1 MVRSSSSYHLFPLGY
16 LVAPL
21 YLGSVTSS
29 LKPSGPPPSLET
41 GLLAF
46 PLNTASLD
54 HVLAAHC
61 KRKTPARCENEH
73 RTSKVA
79 KIIQDATLQ
88 NKHSCTKCK
97 TPTCKM
103 VSHATAIHVI
113 LLTAHKTPWWED
125 CEPSPPLRSLLFR
138 DNAKGHQP
146 LGHPIPSP
154 TQSPPSGRRLRL
166 AIPNSPTLDPQRPAL
181 VQGPGPPHASQSQLA
196 SLTATI
202 LKGTWVA

>member
-1 MVRSSSSYHLFPLGY
+1 MVHSCSSCHLFPFDY

-21 YLGSVTSS
+21 YLGYVTSS
-29 LKPSGPPPSLET
+29 WKPSGPPPPLET

-61 KRKTPARCENEH
+61 KRKTPVRCENDH

-88 NKHSCTKCK
+88 NKHLCTKYK
-97 TPTCKM
+97 T
-103 VSHATAIHVI
+103 VQHANGGPCHSSSSCHPCS
-113 LLTAHKTPWWED
+113 LLTKPL
-125 CEPSPPLRSLLFR
+125 LRSSLFM
-138 DNAKGHQP
+138 DSAKGHQL
-146 LGHPIPSP
+146 LGHTTPSP
-154 TQSPPSGRRLRL
+154 TQSPPSGKRLRL

-181 VQGPGPPHASQSQLA
+181 VHGPGPLHTSQSQLDF
-196 SLTATI
+196 LTATI
-202 LKGTWVA
+202 LKGTRVV